1 MSKGANNSSKKS
13 NKTVDK
19 AGWLKKSS
27 GGLLGYWK
35 DRYIQL
41 CRAQLLIYENEDE
54 QNCLETV
61 DLENYDRCQD
71 LHALLKKKNRF
82 ILIRSPGKKVHDVK
96 FQAKNLEEKESWIKA
111 FNEGLNKGKNKVFD
125 EVKVDASCS
134 LEHMTRDRVKMG
146 QGRRRPP
153 TRVHLKEVA
162 DGSSDGIMRLDLDE
176 MDNGPQSIIPD
187 TGEKETPLSPKEN
200 YKPPVPPLKPKH
212 LSSAEEPLDEVP
224 AETTLESE
232 APCPPPKVLKER
244 TASKETLEDTGD
256 AETLLRTSQEDL
268 TKDPS
273 KHAIKAPAPPPKVL
287 SDKMKIKWD
296 EPAPE
301 YKSARVSS
309 SLESSKEN
317 LFDVDEN
324 KVLKPPLPPPKI
336 LTGSMKK
343 KEEGLSSSQSS
354 LEVMAQDAEDSW
366 YQRANE
372 QDDSPEKYQ
381 KSFPNEET
389 LLIETAKEANGE
401 KVKKEK
407 ENKMDDTR
415 PNEISNA
422 SKTKPEI
429 TVTFLGESQ
438 SPSSPAMQDHPFPKA
453 RCSSLGDLL
462 SKDSLETR
470 KEGPALLLKK
480 DHLDEMEIR
489 LTSGREKTE
498 MLLQQVL
505 QGDMG
510 KHSEGNGP
518 KASAEALL
526 SEAVQHL
533 RQASQVLQEMKDLEQ
548 SQEPDLL
555 MQKDKQKDLLAL
567 HRRSMP

>member
-1 MSKGANNSSKKS
+1 MEDGSNDSSKKS

-41 CRAQLLIYENEDE
+41 CRAQLLVYENEDE

-61 DLENYDRCQD
+61 ELQNYDRCQD
-71 LHALLKKKNRF
+71 LHALLKRKYRF
-82 ILIRSPGKKVHDVK
+82 ILIRSPGKKVPDIK

-111 FNEGLNKGKNKVFD
+111 FSEGINKGKNNVFD

-134 LEHMTRDRVKMG
+134 LEHVTRDRVKMG
-146 QGRRRPP
+146 QGKRRPP
-153 TRVHLKEVA
+153 TRIHLKEVA
-162 DGSSDGIMRLDLDE
+162 DGASDGMMRLDLDE
-176 MDNGPQSIIPD
+176 MGNGPQSIIPD

-200 YKPPVPPLKPKH
+200 YKPPMPPSKPKP
-212 LSSAEEPLDEVP
+212 SFTAEEPLEEDP
-224 AETTLESE
+224 AETTLESDTLS
-232 APCPPPKVLKER
+232 PPPKVLKER
-244 TASKETLEDTGD
+244 TASKEMLEDTGD
-256 AETLLRTSQEDL
+256 AETLLCTSQEDL

-273 KHAIKAPAPPPKVL
+273 KHASKAPNPPPKIL

-301 YKSARVSS
+301 YKGVRVSN
-309 SLESSKEN
+309 SLESSREN
-317 LFDVDEN
+317 LLDVAE
-324 KVLKPPLPPPKI
+324 KEALKPPLPPPKI
-336 LTGSMKK
+336 LTGNRKK

-354 LEVMAQDAEDSW
+354 LEVMDQDAEDSG
-366 YQRANE
+366 YQQVKV

-381 KSFPNEET
+381 KSSQNEET
-389 LLIETAKEANGE
+389 LLIKMVKEANGE
-401 KVKKEK
+401 KAKK
-407 ENKMDDTR
+407 ENKVKMDPR
-415 PNEISNA
+415 PNQISNV
-422 SKTKPEI
+422 SGTKPEI
-429 TVTFLGESQ
+429 TITFLGESQ
-438 SPSSPAMQDHPFPKA
+438 SPPSSAMQGHPVSKA

-462 SKDSLETR
+462 SKDSSDTR
-470 KEGPALLLKK
+470 IEGPVLLLKK
-480 DHLDEMEIR
+480 DHLGEMEIR

-510 KHSEGNGP
+510 KHSDGNGP

-548 SQEPDLL
+548 SQEHDLL
-555 MQKDKQKDLLAL
+555 MQKDEQKGLLAL

>member
-1 MSKGANNSSKKS
+1 MEDGANNSSKKS

-41 CRAQLLIYENEDE
+41 CRAQLLVYENEDE

-61 DLENYDRCQD
+61 ELENYDRCQE
-71 LHALLKKKNRF
+71 LHALLKKRNRF
-82 ILIRSPGKKVHDVK
+82 ILIRSPGKKVHDIK
-96 FQAKNLEEKESWIKA
+96 FQAKNLEEKDSWIKA
-111 FNEGLNKGKNKVFD
+111 FSEGINKGKNNVFD
-125 EVKVDASCS
+125 EVKVDTSCS
-134 LEHMTRDRVKMG
+134 LEHVTRDRVKMG
-146 QGRRRPP
+146 QGKRRPP
-153 TRVHLKEVA
+153 TRIHLKEVA
-162 DGSSDGIMRLDLDE
+162 DGASDGMMRLDLDE
-176 MDNGPQSIIPD
+176 MDSGPQSIIPD

-200 YKPPVPPLKPKH
+200 YKPPMPPSKPK
-212 LSSAEEPLDEVP
+212 SSFTSEEPLDEDP
-224 AETTLESE
+224 ADTTLESDT
-232 APCPPPKVLKER
+232 PSPPPKPLKER
-244 TASKETLEDTGD
+244 TVSKETLEDTFD
-256 AETLLRTSQEDL
+256 AETLLCTSQEDL

-273 KHAIKAPAPPPKVL
+273 KHASKAPTPPPKIL

-301 YKSARVSS
+301 YKGVRVSN
-309 SLESSKEN
+309 SLESSQEN
-317 LFDVDEN
+317 LLNVAE
-324 KVLKPPLPPPKI
+324 KESLKPPLPPPKI
-336 LTGSMKK
+336 LTGNRKK

-354 LEVMAQDAEDSW
+354 LNVIDQDAEDSG
-366 YQRANE
+366 YQQVKV
-372 QDDSPEKYQ
+372 QDDSPEKCQ
-381 KSFPNEET
+381 KSSQNEGT
-389 LLIETAKEANGE
+389 LLIKMDKEANGE
-401 KVKKEK
+401 KAKKEN
-407 ENKMDDTR
+407 EVKMDPR
-415 PNEISNA
+415 PNQISKV
-422 SKTKPEI
+422 SGTKPEI
-429 TVTFLGESQ
+429 TITFLDESQ
-438 SPSSPAMQDHPFPKA
+438 SPLSPAMQGHPVSKA

-462 SKDSLETR
+462 SKDSSDTR
-470 KEGPALLLKK
+470 REGPVLLQKK

-510 KHSEGNGP
+510 KHSDGNGP

-548 SQEPDLL
+548 SKEPDLL
-555 MQKDKQKDLLAL
+555 MQEDKQKGLLAL